1 MKVTFFGCKLWEEE
15 YLRTKLAHAG
25 IAIDAIFTKELLH
38 KEQLPEVR
46 DIDMACVFVDS
57 HIDGVVIAA
66 LPNLKYIVTRSTG
79 YDHIDLAATA
89 ARGITVTSVPSYGEH
104 TVAEQ
109 AFALLLAVSRKLYRA
124 ADQIRETG
132 SFSFDDLQGFDLKD
146 KTMGVVGTGRIG
158 RHSVRIAQGFG
169 MNVVAY
175 DPQPNAQLEQELK
188 IRYLPFEELLRVSDV
203 VTIHVPYLPQT
214 HHLFNEAAFAKMKKG
229 AVIINTARGQV
240 VDTQALVMA
249 LSSGQLGGA
258 GLDVLEEEG
267 VVKDELGF
275 IARGNAGEH
284 DLKTILANHVLFD
297 MPNVVITPHNA
308 FNTREALTRILD
320 TTVEDI
326 ASCVAGKPINVVR
339 A

>member
-1 MKVTFFGCKLWEEE
+1 MNVIFFGCKLWEEE
-15 YLRTKLAHAG
+15 YLRAKLASAG
-25 IAIDAIFTKELLH
+25 VDIEATFTKDILT
-38 KEQLPEVR
+38 KEQLPKKR
-46 DIDMACVFVDS
+46 DHEMISVFVDS
-57 HIDGVVIAA
+57 KIDAVVIAA
-66 LPNLKYIVTRSTG
+66 FPKLQYIVTRSTG
-79 YDHIDLAATA
+79 YDHIDLSACKK
-89 ARGITVTSVPSYGEH
+89 RGIVVSSVPSYGEN

-132 SFSFDDLQGFDLKD
+132 SFKFDDLQGFDLKD

-169 MNVVAY
+169 MKVVAY
-175 DPQPNAQLEQELK
+175 DPQPNAQLEQECK
-188 IRYLPFEELLRVSDV
+188 FTYMPFEELLRVSDV

-229 AVIINTARGQV
+229 SVLINTARGQV

-249 LSSGQLGGA
+249 ISSGHLAGA

-275 IARGNAGEH
+275 IAHGVAGEH

-308 FNTREALTRILD
+308 FNTKEALMRILD
-320 TTVEDI
+320 VTIDDI
-326 ASCVAGKPINVVR
+326 ASCVTGSPINVVS